1 MSIQISDR
9 SVTRNVKD
17 LSFDFFVRKELNAD
31 WALQLGD
38 LVEHGVEM
46 DPIYITRENKVI
58 DGRHRMEAHELAKK
72 PEIKCKIVEADN
84 DIELVVFALKQN
96 LGGSLPPSKGDIEH
110 TIQDLLN
117 RGVPKKQLA
126 ETLSMLP
133 GKLVRKYLN
142 DVESQMQRAK
152 LQKAALAISNGGLT
166 VPKAAIQYD
175 VPEDQLKT
183 LLTTRVKG
191 KTKRGIEEI
200 QRQLS
205 LSYKSLGQRNS
216 ATVRRLLDAYQDG
229 DVSHKQ
235 AMKIFTHLDHLIKV
249 SSRKATE
256 WHKRFEVMEAPKKIN
271 AA

>member
-9 SVTRNVKD
+9 SVTRNIKD
-17 LSFDFFVRKELNAD
+17 LQQDFYVRKELNTD
-31 WALQLGD
+31 WAIQLAEF
-38 LVEHGVEM
+38 VESGVEM
-46 DPIYITRENKVI
+46 EPNFITRDGKVI

-72 PEIKCKIVEADN
+72 QEIKCKIVEADS
-84 DIELVVFALKQN
+84 DVELVVFALKCN

-110 TIQDLLN
+110 TIQELLN

-133 GKLVRKYLN
+133 GRLVRKYLN
-142 DVESQMQRAK
+142 DVESRMQRAK
-152 LQKAALAISNGGLT
+152 LAKAAFAISNGGLT

-175 VPEDQLKT
+175 VPEDDLKA
-183 LLTTRVKG
+183 LLTTRIKG

-235 AMKIFTHLDHLIKV
+235 AMKIFVHLDHLVKV

-256 WHKRFEVMEAPKKIN
+256 WRKRFEVMEAPKKI
-271 AA
+271 A